1 MLGTRDGPH
10 SIHITRREPHAS
22 AIEEH
27 PGESPAKAESKPWK
41 AKCLLQPSH
50 WVIPQHE
57 PPRATPGNEGQQ
69 DLHCTF
75 IKCSVSRLGFE
86 SKSTYSGANMTEAVI
101 PCYLN
106 QPFPTK
112 GERMCMPFLLLPSHI
127 PMSALQHSPPPTL
140 ELSHRLQDYSK
151 PLIT

>member
-1 MLGTRDGPH
+1 MHQPWRNTL
-10 SIHITRREPHAS
+10 E
-22 AIEEH
+22 
-27 PGESPAKAESKPWK
+27 KALQKLNGKPWK
-41 AKCLLQPSH
+41 AKRLLQPSH
-50 WVIPQHE
+50 WAIPQHE
-57 PPRATPGNEGQQ
+57 SPRATPGNEGQQ

-127 PMSALQHSPPPTL
+127 PHVSPAALSPTNTGAVPPAPGL
-140 ELSHRLQDYSK
+140 LQASHNVRQLC
-151 PLIT
+151 L